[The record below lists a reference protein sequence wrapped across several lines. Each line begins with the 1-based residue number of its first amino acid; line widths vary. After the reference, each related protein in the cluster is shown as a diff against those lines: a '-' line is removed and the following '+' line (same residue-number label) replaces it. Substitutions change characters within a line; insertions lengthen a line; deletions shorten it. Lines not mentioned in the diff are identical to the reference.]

1 VSCALSQQPSTQRII
16 GACLNDKPLV
26 FSVDPATGKITSQ
39 VTVGNALD
47 GMGIDE
53 QRKRIVTS
61 SNRGTLSVVNQKG
74 PDQLELLGAVITRPG
89 ARMSFLET
97 ICS

>member
-1 VSCALSQQPSTQRII
+1 
-16 GACLNDKPLV
+16 V
-26 FSVDPATGKITSQ
+26 FGLDPATGKITSQ
-39 VTVGNALD
+39 VMVGNALD

-97 ICS
+97 IGS